1 MNKDYYL
8 KYIKYKNKYT
18 KLSNILGGAAAENPQ
33 NKSNPTIGDI
43 LYVKWN
49 MSDGTSRYYQSSVI
63 AINKAKKT
71 FTLKYSLPEED
82 GSHTIETRKNSE
94 IDKGL
99 VLRESTYLGKFS
111 QYPPKKARVGVDYQT
126 VIPTLRTLTTR
137 NEMQPLTEEQ
147 ILEQAQ
153 YDIANLPYHIQEELQ
168 ELARK
173 KEILS
178 REKEIL
184 AAKIL
189 SNLKK
194 G

>member
-1 MNKDYYL
+1 
-8 KYIKYKNKYT
+8 
-18 KLSNILGGAAAENPQ
+18 
-33 NKSNPTIGDI
+33 
-43 LYVKWN
+43 
-49 MSDGTSRYYQSSVI
+49 
-63 AINKAKKT
+63 
-71 FTLKYSLPEED
+71 
-82 GSHTIETRKNSE
+82 
-94 IDKGL
+94 
-99 VLRESTYLGKFS
+99 
-111 QYPPKKARVGVDYQT
+111 
-126 VIPTLRTLTTR
+126 
-137 NEMQPLTEEQ
+137 MQPLTEEQ